1 MENKELLTELGDFF
15 KIFADATR
23 IRILELLTEQECCVS
38 EIADK
43 LMVSQSAISHQLQ
56 MLRYFNV
63 VKTYK
68 KRQTVIYSLADDHIR
83 IILRYGLEH
92 IKEEKNEKN

>member
-38 EIADK
+38 EIC
-43 LMVSQSAISHQLQ
+43 
-56 MLRYFNV
+56 
-63 VKTYK
+63 
-68 KRQTVIYSLADDHIR
+68 
-83 IILRYGLEH
+83 
-92 IKEEKNEKN
+92 

>member
-23 IRILELLTEQECCVS
+23 IRILELLTE
-38 EIADK
+38 IADK

-63 VKTYK
+63 VKTDK
-68 KRQTVIYSLADDHIR
+68 KGQTVIYSLADDHIR

>member
-1 MENKELLTELGDFF
+1 MENKELLTELGYFF

-43 LMVSQSAISHQLQ
+43 LMVSQSAISHQLRVLKQ
-56 MLRYFNV
+56 ARL
-63 VKTYK
+63 VKFRK
-68 KRQTVIYSLADDHIR
+68 EGKTVFYSLDDDHITK
-83 IILRYGLEH
+83 IFDYGLHH
-92 IKEEKNEKN
+92 IEEMYKR

>member
-63 VKTYK
+63 VKTDK
-68 KRQTVIYSLADDHIR
+68 KGQTVIYSLAAYCIDIPSR
-83 IILRYGLEH
+83 
-92 IKEEKNEKN
+92 

>member
-43 LMVSQSAISHQLQ
+43 LMVSQSAISHQLRVLKQ
-56 MLRYFNV
+56 AKL
-63 VKTYK
+63 VKFK
-68 KRQTVIYSLADDHIR
+68 KVGKTVYYSLDDDHVR
-83 IILRYGLEH
+83 TILSMGMEH
-92 IKEEKNEKN
+92 IEER